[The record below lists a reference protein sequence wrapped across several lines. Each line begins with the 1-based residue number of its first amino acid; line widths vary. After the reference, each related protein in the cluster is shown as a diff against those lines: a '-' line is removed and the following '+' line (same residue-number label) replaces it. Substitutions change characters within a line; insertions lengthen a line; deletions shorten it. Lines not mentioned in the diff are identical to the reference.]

1 MGYDTR
7 PFAGAPCVSYNRMQQ
22 LIDFFPLI
30 AFFVGFKLGGIYT
43 ATAVFIVASALQ
55 IGVQWWRTRTVK
67 TLHWVT
73 ALLVLVFGGA
83 TLLLHDARFI
93 QWKLSVLMWLAS
105 VAFLVSQF
113 VGAKPLVQRFLE
125 SVLAEHL
132 APVSART
139 WSRINLAW
147 VVFFALVGALNLY
160 VARHFSMD
168 TWVYFK
174 VGGVQVLLLLF
185 ILPQAFWLAAS
196 DHERGDADIRKT
208 KSDG

>member
-1 MGYDTR
+1 MIRGLL
-7 PFAGAPCVSYNRMQQ
+7 PAPPAPDDDRMQQ

-30 AFFVGFKLGGIYT
+30 AFFVSFKLGGIYA

-55 IGVQWWRTRTVK
+55 IGLQWWRTRTVK

-125 SVLAEHL
+125 SALAEHL
-132 APVSART
+132 APKSARA

-147 VVFFALVGALNLY
+147 VIFFAVVGALNVY
-160 VARHFSMD
+160 VFRHFSMD
-168 TWVYFK
+168 TWVNFK
-174 VGGVQVLLLLF
+174 VFGVQVLMLLF
-185 ILPQAFWLAAS
+185 VLPQAFWLAAS
-196 DHERGDADIRKT
+196 GPEHGEAEIRKT